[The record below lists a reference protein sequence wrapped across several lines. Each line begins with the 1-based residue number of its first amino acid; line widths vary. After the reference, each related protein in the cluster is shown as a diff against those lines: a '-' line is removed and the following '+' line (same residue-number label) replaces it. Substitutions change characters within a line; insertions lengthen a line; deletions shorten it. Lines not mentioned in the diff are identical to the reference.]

1 MEEDTDAEP
10 KKDINEVTHIHM
22 PVDRFTE
29 IDRFTPG
36 NAETKMHGE
45 TQGVKTQTLERPRET
60 APGEMP
66 RKRNRDDRQGET
78 ETLRGRRGGWL
89 P

>member
-22 PVDRFTE
+22 PVDRFTP
-29 IDRFTPG
+29 R

-45 TQGVKTQTLERPRET
+45 TQGVKTQTRRDPERQPLEKCPERET
-60 APGEMP
+60 EMIG
-66 RKRNRDDRQGET
+66 RERQ
-78 ETLRGRRGGWL
+78 RH
-89 P
+89 